1 MPSCPHCGAAQP
13 GPEVRT
19 GDVVLLVD
27 DGVLIGGGRRIR
39 LTRTESMIL
48 AALMRYPG
56 RVLSRADLH
65 RAADMD
71 GDGQAVPI
79 HVLHLRRKLAG
90 VVEIRN
96 NWGIGYFVRKAG
108 APEAPDVAPQA
119 RDVAPQAPDV
129 AAAEPEPEPEPEL
142 APVAAAG
149 APPQDERGRLVA
161 EAIAAGRLRRL
172 PPAYA
177 APVQGAR
184 PLGTGLAL
192 RESKPADPR
201 LAHQVRRGGARRHL
215 GGKGGR

>member
-65 RAADMD
+65 CAADMD
-71 GDGQAVPI
+71 GDGQAVAI
-79 HVLHLRRKLAG
+79 HVMRLRRKLAG

-96 NWGIGYFVRKAG
+96 NWGIGYFVREAG
-108 APEAPDVAPQA
+108 APEAPDVAPQTT
-119 RDVAPQAPDV
+119 DV
-129 AAAEPEPEPEPEL
+129 AAAEPEL
-142 APVAAAG
+142 APVAAEG
-149 APPQDERGRLVA
+149 VPPQDERGRLVA
-161 EAIAAGRLRRL
+161 EAIAAGRLKRL

-184 PLGTGLAL
+184 PLGTGFAS
-192 RESKPADPR
+192 RETEPADPR
-201 LAHQVRRGGARRHL
+201 LAQQMRRGGARRHL